1 MKKSI
6 VADLHLHSKYSRAVS
21 KDMILPTMARMAK
34 IKGIDLLATG
44 DFTHPL
50 WFKELE
56 SQLKVASEGIY
67 QVKTGQEAESLAR
80 YILGTE
86 ISCIYSQGGKG
97 RRIHLIVFAPNL
109 ETVKKI
115 NDKLRQA
122 GCNLLSDGRPIIGL
136 SAIQLCELLF
146 GIDERILVVPA
157 HAWTPWFSLYGSKSG
172 FDSIDEC
179 FGAFAQR
186 IWAVETGLS
195 SDPLM
200 NWRIGELDSR
210 TIVSFSDAHSPAKL
224 GRELTVLKI
233 KNQKSVPQRQVTE
246 EATKIKDTDKNSA
259 RFTYQDFMGALK
271 QDGNW
276 EIAATVEFYPEEGK
290 YHYTGHRNCRV
301 VQSPQQ
307 TKKLGTTCPV
317 CGRPLT
323 IGVMHRVEQLAGRE
337 IGEKE
342 LAITT
347 SKEGVRM
354 LRWQNRPP
362 YMMLVP
368 LQEILAEVQGM
379 GVASKGVQSE
389 YERLIT
395 LVGSELQVLTKTSLE
410 ELERVSGPRLRE
422 AVAKVRKGDIFIDP
436 GYDGVF
442 GTVKIWGEKGKQ
454 ENQPQQES
462 LF

>member
-1 MKKSI
+1 MT
-6 VADLHLHSKYSRAVS
+6 
-21 KDMILPTMARMAK
+21 LPTMARMAK
-34 IKGIDLLATG
+34 VKGIDLLATG

-56 SQLKVASEGIY
+56 SQLEETSEGIY
-67 QVKTGQEAESLAR
+67 KVKDGGEAEGMAR

-86 ISCIYSQGGKG
+86 ISCIYSQGDKG

-115 NDKLRQA
+115 NEKMRQA

-179 FGAFAQR
+179 FGAFAKR

-200 NWRIGELDSR
+200 NWRIAELDSR

-224 GRELTVLKI
+224 GRELTVFTKKQEI
-233 KNQKSVPQRQVTE
+233 RSKSQGE
-246 EATKIKDTDKNSA
+246 FS
-259 RFTYQDFMGALK
+259 FGDFAGALK
-271 QDGNW
+271 QDGEW
-276 EIAATVEFYPEEGK
+276 GIAATVEFYPEEGK

-354 LRWQNRPP
+354 LRWQNRPA

-422 AVAKVRKGDIFIDP
+422 AVEKVRKGDIFIDP

-442 GTVKIWGEKGKQ
+442 GVVKIWGEKEKQ
-454 ENQPQQES
+454 AAQPQQES